1 MQAVRSGLTVLSGQT
16 VRFGLRGPI
25 LGSLVAALG
34 LLAGCSEPTVVLA
47 TPESVVHDAA
57 ADVYLISNLVGG
69 PLDKDDNGRIV
80 RVDPVSGRTTD
91 WIRGGVGGVTLH
103 APKGLALVG
112 DELWVADIDTVRV
125 FDRTSGQP
133 RRALPIPGAT
143 FLSDVAAASDGTVYV
158 TDTGL
163 DSAFGPTGTD
173 AIWRIGTDGSITTLA
188 RGADLGQPNG
198 LVVRDRACYVVG
210 WRDGAFY
217 QIDHQGR
224 RTDLA
229 KAPAAQLDGL
239 VRVVG
244 EDGRAAYYA
253 TSWQGKC
260 VYRFDVGGGVT
271 ALPAELPQPADLGYD
286 ELRKCLVIP
295 LFGENRF
302 VTIRL

>member
-1 MQAVRSGLTVLSGQT
+1 MATYVRGWPWRVVFGPLAVGL
-16 VRFGLRGPI
+16 
-25 LGSLVAALG
+25 LVA
-34 LLAGCSEPTVVLA
+34 AGCSEPTVVLS
-47 TPESVVHDAA
+47 TPESVVFDAT
-57 ADVYLISNLVGG
+57 ADVYLIANIVGA

-80 RVDPVSGRTTD
+80 RVDPVSGHIAD

-103 APKGLALVG
+103 APKGMALVG
-112 DELWVADIDTVRV
+112 DELWVADIDVVRV
-125 FDRTSGQP
+125 FHRTTGAP
-133 RRALPIPGAT
+133 RRALPIPGAA
-143 FLSDVAAASDGTVYV
+143 FLNDVAAAADGTVYV

-163 DSAFGPTGTD
+163 DATFGPTGTD

-188 RGADLGQPNG
+188 HGTELGQPNG
-198 LVVRDRACYVVG
+198 IVVRDGACYVVG

-229 KAPAAQLDGL
+229 KAPSAQLDGL
-239 VRVVG
+239 VRVVDG
-244 EDGRAAYYA
+244 DGRAAYYA
-253 TSWQGKC
+253 TSWQGNC
-260 VYRFDVGGGVT
+260 VYRFDVVGGVT
-271 ALPAELPQPADLGYD
+271 ALPTELRQPADLGYD